1 MNKLV
6 FFSVLLLAIFYI
18 QCADTCNEYATEKDG
33 QPVTVNEAFCK
44 ALPTSD
50 KTKKECALDTKTN
63 KCKEVDKATSS
74 TSSADMI
81 SIYKIS
87 LALFIIF
94 AIL

>member
-6 FFSVLLLAIFYI
+6 FISVLLLAIFYI
-18 QCADTCNEYATEKDG
+18 QCTDTCKSYADKDSEG
-33 QPVTVNEAFCK
+33 NAVTVNAAFCK
-44 ALPTSD
+44 NLPTSD
-50 KTKKECALDTKTN
+50 KNKYECVYDSKDE
-63 KCKEVDKATSS
+63 KCKEAEKA

>member
-6 FFSVLLLAIFYI
+6 FISVLLLAIIYI
-18 QCADTCNEYATEKDG
+18 QCDDTCKSYAKEKDTEG
-33 QPVTVNEAFCK
+33 NDVPETAEFCK
-44 ALPTSD
+44 KLPTSD
-50 KTKKECALDTKTN
+50 KNKYECTYNSKDKKCEET
-63 KCKEVDKATSS
+63 EKA